1 MYWYYDGVNM
11 ISFVSQVPFSNV
23 IYIEQ
28 TDFRMKDSK
37 DYCGLAPGK
46 VVLLRWHFLPFF
58 FSGEQIKWI
67 ESCPKLIPI
76 LENEPISPLL
86 LGVFK
91 VECLIILHRYA
102 FPIKCTEVVLSDDKK
117 TVVEIHAEY
126 DPDKKTKP
134 KGVLHWV
141 AEPSPGVPCT
151 VVVLSLERERERRRE
166 RERD

>member
-1 MYWYYDGVNM
+1 MYWYYDGVNL

-37 DYCGLAPGK
+37 DYYGLAPGK
-46 VVLLRWHFLPFF
+46 AVLL
-58 FSGEQIKWI
+58 S
-67 ESCPKLIPI
+67 PI

-91 VECLIILHRYA
+91 VECLIILHMYA

-151 VVVLSLERERERRRE
+151 VVVLSLERERKKERE
-166 RERD
+166 RERLDW